1 MNILQWGSRVLTR
14 TSPLGLAVGGAAIAL
29 SIPAVRKGLR
39 RTTVIALSGIIT
51 ATDEAKR
58 LSIQSR
64 QKLHALVDEAKN
76 AEGGKTSCG
85 ELTEKLRSQPRRLAV
100 SATAGV
106 LAVSDKAKGIANN
119 ATHELKSIVADA
131 KSLRDQSSSS
141 SQEASDVVDDGLE
154 GNFVDLPKQ
163 H

>member
-29 SIPAVRKGLR
+29 SIPAIRKGLR
-39 RTTVIALSGIIT
+39 RTTVIALGGIIT

-64 QKLHALVDEAKN
+64 QKLHALIDEAKN
-76 AEGGKTSCG
+76 TEDGKNSCG
-85 ELTEKLRSQPRRLAV
+85 ELAEKLRSQPRRLAV

-106 LAVSDKAKGIANN
+106 LAVSDKAKGIANH
-119 ATHELKSIVADA
+119 ATHEFKSIVSDA

-141 SQEASDVVDDGLE
+141 QEPSDVVDDGLE
-154 GNFVDLPKQ
+154 GKFVELPKQ

>member
-1 MNILQWGSRVLTR
+1 MNVLQWGSRVLTR

-58 LSIQSR
+58 LSIQYR
-64 QKLHALVDEAKN
+64 QKLHALIDEAKN
-76 AEGGKTSCG
+76 TEDGKNSCG
-85 ELTEKLRSQPRRLAV
+85 ELAEKLRSQPRRLAV

-106 LAVSDKAKGIANN
+106 LAVSDKAKGITN
-119 ATHELKSIVADA
+119 EFKSIVSDA

-141 SQEASDVVDDGLE
+141 QGPSDVVDDGLE
-154 GNFVDLPKQ
+154 GNFVELPKQ

>member
-1 MNILQWGSRVLTR
+1 MSILQWGSRILTR
-14 TSPLGLAVGGAAIAL
+14 TSPLGLAVGGAVIAL

-39 RTTVIALSGIIT
+39 RTSVIALSGIIT

-64 QKLHALVDEAKN
+64 QKLHALVAEAKN
-76 AEGGKTSCG
+76 AECQKASCG
-85 ELTEKLRSQPRRLAV
+85 ELAEKLRSQPRRLAV

-106 LAVSDKAKGIANN
+106 LAVSDKAKGIANH
-119 ATHELKSIVADA
+119 ATHEFKSIVEDA

-141 SQEASDVVDDGLE
+141 PKSNEVKDGLE
-154 GNFVDLPKQ
+154 GDLVDLPNP